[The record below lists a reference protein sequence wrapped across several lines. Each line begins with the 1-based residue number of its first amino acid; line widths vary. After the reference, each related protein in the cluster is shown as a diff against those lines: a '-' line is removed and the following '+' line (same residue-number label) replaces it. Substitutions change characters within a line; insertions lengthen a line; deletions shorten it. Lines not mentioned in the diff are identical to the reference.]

1 MPRRS
6 WSTRM
11 TIPGRLLRVVR
22 SHVHLGTLT
31 TPSGSYAQEV
41 SRRTQSVLHAYLP
54 LAKSTFGEPS
64 FPIKTRL
71 VLAESLLF
79 TRLTFA
85 LGSWDPLPSGLKR
98 SMEATR
104 MRVFRMILGGL
115 SDRAV
120 VWSLFL

>member
-6 WSTRM
+6 WSRM
-11 TIPGRLLRVVR
+11 TIPTCLFTTEDFLRIVR

-41 SRRTQSVLHAYLP
+41 SRRTQSMLHAYLP

-71 VLAESLLF
+71 VLAE
-79 TRLTFA
+79 
-85 LGSWDPLPSGLKR
+85 
-98 SMEATR
+98 
-104 MRVFRMILGGL
+104 
-115 SDRAV
+115 
-120 VWSLFL
+120 